1 MPHASYDL
9 LLEPARADATRDDD
23 VRTQIWGILAT
34 LYPHNTFVERRRENR
49 YPFPCLIHLTPADD
63 RFEPGGEALVVVGK
77 HISERGLGFFHPQ
90 PLPYRRVIASIEAG
104 NGSWLG
110 FLVALSWCRFTQH
123 GWYESGGRF
132 LQSVLSPIAAAG

>member
-9 LLEPARADATRDDD
+9 LLEPAGRDGMRDDD
-23 VRTQIWGILAT
+23 VRTQVWGILST
-34 LYPHNTFVERRRENR
+34 LYPHNAFVERRRDNR
-49 YPFPCLIHLTPADD
+49 YPFPYLTHLTPADD
-63 RFEPGGEALVVVGK
+63 RFEPGGESLVVVGK

-90 PLPYRRVIASIEAG
+90 PIPYRRVIASIEAG

-110 FLVALSWCRFTQH
+110 FLVDLSWCRFTQH

-132 LQSVLSPIAAAG
+132 LQSVLSPITAE